1 MAEETPDIVPAE
13 EPIVETEVPA
23 PTPEEPEQP
32 APAAPEPEEEA
43 MNYEERLQLW
53 LAIAALALQDG
64 DIIGYNQALFMIKT
78 TIPDA

>member
-1 MAEETPDIVPAE
+1 
-13 EPIVETEVPA
+13 
-23 PTPEEPEQP
+23 
-32 APAAPEPEEEA
+32 